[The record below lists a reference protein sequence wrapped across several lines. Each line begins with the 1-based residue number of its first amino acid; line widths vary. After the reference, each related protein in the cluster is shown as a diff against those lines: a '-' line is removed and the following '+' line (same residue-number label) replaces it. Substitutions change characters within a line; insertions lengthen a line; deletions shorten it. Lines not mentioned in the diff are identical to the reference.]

1 MAGNDC
7 SWKLEA
13 KLSCRDIET
22 GDGVPR
28 DSVPLDLA
36 ASRSCKHKRIKK
48 FLEYKDILS
57 IYRKYFRRYGL
68 KICCYY

>member
-1 MAGNDC
+1 MAENDC

-28 DSVPLDLA
+28 DSVPLDRA
-36 ASRSCKHKRIKK
+36 ASRSYKHNKYTYDMMSC
-48 FLEYKDILS
+48 LEV
-57 IYRKYFRRYGL
+57 
-68 KICCYY
+68 